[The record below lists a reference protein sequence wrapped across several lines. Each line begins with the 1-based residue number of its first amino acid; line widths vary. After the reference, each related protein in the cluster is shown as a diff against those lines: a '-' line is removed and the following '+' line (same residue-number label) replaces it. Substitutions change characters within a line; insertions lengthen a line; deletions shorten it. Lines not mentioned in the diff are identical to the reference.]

1 MDSNKSENSWI
12 PSDLDLVNDAS
23 NNFDKSTNSFFS
35 GGIDL
40 IKWTTAIAAA
50 AILWIVTSIDSQH
63 YHNDFSIFLLLG
75 LIFFVLSII
84 TAIFIVIFTL
94 FYWANQMK
102 KYNAMIDVY
111 TSPEFFK
118 ILGLS
123 EDNEVVIN
131 DRKRSLE
138 EAIKQIRQQT
148 VFHTPIN
155 FILLIVGHIGLLVLA
170 LISLIVYFVL

>member
-1 MDSNKSENSWI
+1 
-12 PSDLDLVNDAS
+12 
-23 NNFDKSTNSFFS
+23 
-35 GGIDL
+35 
-40 IKWTTAIAAA
+40 
-50 AILWIVTSIDSQH
+50 
-63 YHNDFSIFLLLG
+63 
-75 LIFFVLSII
+75 
-84 TAIFIVIFTL
+84 
-94 FYWANQMK
+94 MK